1 METKVLFV
9 SPTLSAAAWVRSAGR
24 IDFFEFEV
32 AGFRSK
38 NRSRVRKRIHLP
50 GNPNGPNGG

>member
-24 IDFFEFEV
+24 IDFFEFED

-38 NRSRVRKRIHLP
+38 TDPACGSGFTSRVIP
-50 GNPNGPNGG
+50 MAVDF

>member
-24 IDFFEFEV
+24 IDFFEFEDV
-32 AGFRSK
+32 GFRPKTGPACRSGFT
-38 NRSRVRKRIHLP
+38 SRVIP
-50 GNPNGPNGG
+50 MAVDF

>member
-24 IDFFEFEV
+24 IDFFEFED
-32 AGFRSK
+32 AGFRPKIGPSCGSGFT
-38 NRSRVRKRIHLP
+38 SRVIP
-50 GNPNGPNGG
+50 MAVDF